1 MNPVTRRTFLGTT
14 TTLAAAVSAR
24 AFAAETSDDTNSIGK
39 TPHTKFAVNVEM
51 WFKSLP
57 FLERIKQSAAL
68 GFPAVE
74 FWPWDNKDLDA
85 TAKLCKE
92 LNIAVAQFTAWG
104 FSPGLND
111 PANHPKFVKAI
122 KDGCAVAKKLD
133 CKLMTVVGGNDQ
145 PGMTQEQMH
154 ANIIAGLKLAAP
166 IAEDNDIT
174 LILEPM
180 NIRVDHKGHCL
191 YGSPPTIRICEATGS
206 ANVQINWDL
215 YHMQI
220 TEGDLCGH
228 LREGFK
234 AQKVGYLQ
242 VADNP
247 GRNEPGTGEVHY
259 NRVLKEAY
267 DLGYRGYVGLEC
279 RPKEDELTAARRVAA
294 ADQW

>member
-1 MNPVTRRTFLGTT
+1 MVSVTRRGFLGSSSA
-14 TTLAAAVSAR
+14 LVAAISAR
-24 AFAAETSDDTNSIGK
+24 AFAAEAGDDTTTLGK
-39 TPHTKFAVNVEM
+39 TPHTKFAVNIEM

-57 FLERIKQSAAL
+57 FLDRIRQSAAL

-74 FWPWDNKDLDA
+74 FWPWQGKDVDAAARLCKDL
-85 TAKLCKE
+85 
-92 LNIAVAQFTAWG
+92 NITISQFTAWG
-104 FSPGLND
+104 FKPGLND
-111 PANHPKFVKAI
+111 PANHPKFVQAI

-133 CKLMTVVGGNDQ
+133 CKLMTVVGGDDQ

-166 IAEDNDIT
+166 IAEDNDVT

-191 YGSPPTIRICEATGS
+191 YGSAPAIRICEAVGS
-206 ANVQINWDL
+206 AHVQINWDL
-215 YHMQI
+215 YHMQV

-228 LREGFK
+228 LREGLK
-234 AQKVGYLQ
+234 ARKVGYLQ

-267 DLGYRGYVGLEC
+267 DLGYRGHVGLEC
-279 RPKEDELTAARRVAA
+279 RPKDDEVTAARRVAA
-294 ADQW
+294 ADRW